1 VTKTVVLTCIK
12 NDAPVPVAKRFKLY
26 DPEVPPAISTYLSE
40 RQRNRLSSPHSIAVF
55 NMETFDE
62 WINMNKPT
70 CAMGVDAL
78 VGTYDI
84 YYRISP
90 TDTNWKIDSLQ
101 LYLTEGGGLEAKYG
115 HEFFKG
121 EHKEW
126 IGNAHPNYETKI
138 MTLYLKDPALGNSSK
153 LGVVE
158 ETDNPIFLMV
168 NLPSRTLR
176 KLDTL
181 TGVATASR
189 DGDRGAVG
197 RLMVLIKREEDTE
210 VRAISLDKLGAFFDY
225 FADRSWVRPP
235 ITSTVPSIYKF
246 EHLEQ
251 AISEAVER
259 KNGLKSAG

>member
-1 VTKTVVLTCIK
+1 
-12 NDAPVPVAKRFKLY
+12 
-26 DPEVPPAISTYLSE
+26 
-40 RQRNRLSSPHSIAVF
+40 
-55 NMETFDE
+55 
-62 WINMNKPT
+62 
-70 CAMGVDAL
+70 
-78 VGTYDI
+78 
-84 YYRISP
+84 
-90 TDTNWKIDSLQ
+90 
-101 LYLTEGGGLEAKYG
+101 
-115 HEFFKG
+115 
-121 EHKEW
+121 
-126 IGNAHPNYETKI
+126 

-210 VRAISLDKLGAFFDY
+210 VRAISLEKLGAFFDY